1 MCRYLTTSYFVVIE
15 LYLNSTR
22 IESSQFILNGSWS
35 NFALNRQQEK
45 VLRERNQA
53 LQVSTF
59 YLPFGSRHTLL
70 QEEQARQ
77 AKQIQVLESER
88 VAQELLL
95 LEKGAQIK
103 VIKNFPS
110 FCRKRKQCKSRWSGT
125 FYCVSEKKPRCWR
138 MRTWLLQPCLETS
151 RNNFHR
157 FYKVKTRIKLVS
169 GKAFCQ
175 KQSEHWNTSITG
187 RQQTSINCHQL
198 CHLVY
203 CLCEGTR
210 KVCSHTTKPH
220 NFYLGFTPPYPR

>member
-1 MCRYLTTSYFVVIE
+1 MCRYLITSDFVVIK
-15 LYLNSTR
+15 LHLNSTR

-35 NFALNRQQEK
+35 KLCSQQATRK
-45 VLRERNQA
+45 GSPWA
-53 LQVSTF
+53 KPGTAGF
-59 YLPFGSRHTLL
+59 YLLPSFWIKAHTVAGGAGEAGQADPGAGEREGGAGVAPAGERRSNQGDQKLSIIL
-70 QEEQARQ
+70 QKKKA
-77 AKQIQVLESER
+77 V
-88 VAQELLL
+88 
-95 LEKGAQIK
+95 QIK
-103 VIKNFPS
+103 VIWNFLL
-110 FCRKRKQCKSRWSGT
+110 CLR
-125 FYCVSEKKPRCWR
+125 KKPRCWR
-138 MRTWLLQPCLETS
+138 MRTWLLQLCLETS

-157 FYKVKTRIKLVS
+157 FYKVKTKIKLVS